1 MRSCVPSRVAL
12 YSLPGNFAEYR
23 FLLDLFS
30 AILSNNMALPE
41 RHLDHCCFEL
51 LNGGNELKLKSSDIL
66 CFGTIID

>member
-1 MRSCVPSRVAL
+1 MPSMVAL
-12 YSLPGNFAEYR
+12 YSLPGKFAESR

-41 RHLDHCCFEL
+41 RHLDLCCFEL
-51 LNGGNELKLKSSDIL
+51 LNVGNELKLKGSDIL

>member
-1 MRSCVPSRVAL
+1 MPSRVAL
-12 YSLPGNFAEYR
+12 YSLPGNCAEYR

-41 RHLDHCCFEL
+41 GHLDHCCFEL
-51 LNGGNELKLKSSDIL
+51 LNGGNELKLKSSDTL